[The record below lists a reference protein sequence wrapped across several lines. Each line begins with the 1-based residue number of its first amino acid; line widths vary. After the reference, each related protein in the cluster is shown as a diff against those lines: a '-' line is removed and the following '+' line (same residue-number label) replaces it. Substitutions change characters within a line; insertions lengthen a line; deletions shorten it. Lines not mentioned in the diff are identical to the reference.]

1 MSKKKFQ
8 LGDHKEKKLLTLH
21 IPHAALHS
29 SLVAITW
36 LAWQSMPVVKNMSAP
51 HRVFLR
57 EWRSIHR
64 SMIWFLQ
71 MAQLSTTMSSNQG
84 ELVCSPFT
92 INKRNLTPCP
102 KGHSIPLYNLIDKTN
117 SCFRRSTNS
126 SAFTFLTSKR
136 AFPVSFSFL
145 SLVFGTSSTSISSA
159 MVFYVRINKRVMC
172 GGIRVRLPRL
182 CLEQT
187 SSLIS
192 YNMDAAANWTFS
204 HSFIPQFQAMRSG
217 LPQTLIYFPYFF

>member
-1 MSKKKFQ
+1 
-8 LGDHKEKKLLTLH
+8 
-21 IPHAALHS
+21 
-29 SLVAITW
+29 
-36 LAWQSMPVVKNMSAP
+36 MPVEKNMSAL

-57 EWRSIHR
+57 EWRRIHR

-84 ELVCSPFT
+84 GLVCPPFT

-117 SCFRRSTNS
+117 SSFRRSINS

-136 AFPVSFSFL
+136 AFPLSFSFL

-159 MVFYVRINKRVMC
+159 MVFYVRNNKRV
-172 GGIRVRLPRL
+172 IRRVVWWNQSEIGL

-217 LPQTLIYFPYFF
+217 LPQTLIYFSYFF